1 MGMEFKDWLY
11 NCFIEDAKRR
21 KKRPIITDL
30 ARRLHTTQPTVSRW
44 LNGDALPDDE
54 GARKLAKIFGPQVYE
69 LLGKEPPMTLV
80 KALYFS
86 PLKPIDHEEMNNIFA
101 QASAMVANIKDDA
114 EREEAYIHY
123 LTIRG
128 IEHISTHFEERYEDL
143 ETDELG
149 DMINDLSDEDRED
162 VIRMIKD
169 RNERKGA
176 QQGDTSK
183 SRTLPAGSTV

>member
-1 MGMEFKDWLY
+1 MCMEFKDWLY
-11 NCFIEDAKRR
+11 NAFIEDAKRR

-30 ARRLHTTQPTVSRW
+30 ARRLQTSQPTVSRW
-44 LNGDALPDDE
+44 LNGDTLPDDE

-69 LLGKEPPMTLV
+69 VLEKEPPSTLI

-86 PLKPIDHEEMNNIFA
+86 PLKPIDHEEMNMIFT
-101 QASAMVANIKDDA
+101 QASAMVANIKDDT

-123 LTIRG
+123 LAIRG
-128 IEHISTHFEERYEDL
+128 IEHISTHFEEKLDDL

-149 DMINDLSDEDRED
+149 DMINELSDEDRED
-162 VIRMIKD
+162 VIRLIKD
-169 RNERKGA
+169 RNDRKGA

-183 SRTLPAGSTV
+183 SRTIPAGAAS

>member
-1 MGMEFKDWLY
+1 MEFKDWLY
-11 NCFIEDAKRR
+11 NVFIEDAKRR

-30 ARRLHTTQPTVSRW
+30 ARRLQTSQPTVSRW

-54 GARKLAKIFGPQVYE
+54 GVRKLAKIFGSQVYE
-69 LLGKEPPMTLV
+69 VLDKELPATLI

-86 PLKPIDHEEMNNIFA
+86 PLKPIDHEEMNKIFA

-143 ETDELG
+143 EIDELG

-162 VIRMIKD
+162 VIQMIKD
-169 RNERKGA
+169 RKKLKGE
-176 QQGDTSK
+176 QPGDASK
-183 SRTLPAGSTV
+183 SRPLPAGSSV